1 MAQILVVEDSASLN
15 RMMTLALETEGY
27 SVASALGCD
36 EAFDRV
42 TTDTELL
49 LLDLNLPG
57 MDGMTCLTGVLERGF
72 HGKVVLVSGSVDGR
86 RLAETAGADG
96 FLAKPFAPEEL
107 VATVEKHLPS
117 PPTQMSAG

>member
-15 RMMTLALETEGY
+15 RLMTLALESEGY

-36 EAFDRV
+36 DAFDRV
-42 TTDTELL
+42 TPDTQLL

-72 HGKVVLVSGSVDGR
+72 RGKVVVVSGDTDGR
-86 RLAETAGADG
+86 RMAEVTGADG
-96 FLAKPFAPEEL
+96 FLAKPFAPEDL
-107 VATVEKHLPS
+107 IATVEKHVVPAIS
-117 PPTQMSAG
+117 

>member
-15 RMMTLALETEGY
+15 RMMTALETEGY
-27 SVASALGCD
+27 SVASAHGCD

-42 TTDTELL
+42 TADTELL

-72 HGKVVLVSGSVDGR
+72 HGKVVFVSGSVDGK
-86 RLAETAGADG
+86 RLAETTGADG

-107 VATVEKHLPS
+107 VATVEQ
-117 PPTQMSAG
+117 QMGNNRP